1 MSLGIYA
8 RRVKIMPY
16 SPYDFDNHVV
26 VEIYDKKWIMLDPT
40 TDGIFID
47 ENRIPLSL
55 LEIREKLANDKF
67 VTYVK
72 PKDKLVDLKKLKDKY
87 IKQTTYL
94 CKNLFYFIVDKDST
108 FSDTG
113 KTLVFALINYSIK
126 DNTIMNYKYRIKNM
140 PAEYN
145 ELIANYKKK
154 LAKVDK
160 EIEKTNINSFT
171 KSPF

>member
-1 MSLGIYA
+1 M
-8 RRVKIMPY
+8 
-16 SPYDFDNHVV
+16 
-26 VEIYDKKWIMLDPT
+26 
-40 TDGIFID
+40 
-47 ENRIPLSL
+47 
-55 LEIREKLANDKF
+55 
-67 VTYVK
+67 
-72 PKDKLVDLKKLKDKY
+72 
-87 IKQTTYL
+87 
-94 CKNLFYFIVDKDST
+94 FYFIVDKDST

-113 KTLVFALINYSIK
+113 KTLVFAPINYSIK

-145 ELIANYKKK
+145 ELMANYKKK

>member
-87 IKQTTYL
+87 K
-94 CKNLFYFIVDKDST
+94 FI
-108 FSDTG
+108 
-113 KTLVFALINYSIK
+113 Y
-126 DNTIMNYKYRIKNM
+126 
-140 PAEYN
+140 
-145 ELIANYKKK
+145 
-154 LAKVDK
+154 
-160 EIEKTNINSFT
+160 
-171 KSPF
+171 

>member
-47 ENRIPLSL
+47 ENRTPLSL

-67 VTYVK
+67 VAYVK
-72 PKDKLVDLKKLKDKY
+72 PKDKLVDLK
-87 IKQTTYL
+87 
-94 CKNLFYFIVDKDST
+94 N
-108 FSDTG
+108 
-113 KTLVFALINYSIK
+113 
-126 DNTIMNYKYRIKNM
+126 
-140 PAEYN
+140 
-145 ELIANYKKK
+145 
-154 LAKVDK
+154 
-160 EIEKTNINSFT
+160 
-171 KSPF
+171 